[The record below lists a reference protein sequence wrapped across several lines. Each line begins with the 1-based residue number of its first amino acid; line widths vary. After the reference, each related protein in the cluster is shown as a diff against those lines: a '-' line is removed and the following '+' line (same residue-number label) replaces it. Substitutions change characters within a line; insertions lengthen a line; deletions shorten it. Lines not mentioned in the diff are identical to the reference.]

1 MRPHGVMF
9 HHFHS
14 EVHPPGQ
21 GSISAQA
28 LRAMIQQLGPERIL
42 SAREFL
48 ARHLRGTLQPT
59 DLCLS
64 FDDALRCQFDV
75 ALPVLKEFNL
85 TAFWFVY
92 TSVLQGQ
99 IEPLEIYRHFRMNCF
114 PNVNAFYRE
123 FEQAVERSD
132 HADLAAMLMDEFNPR
147 SYLAGFPFY
156 SDEDRRFR
164 FLRDEVLGPARYHAV
179 MAQLINEK
187 DFDVKSA
194 ARGLW
199 MDDRCVRELH
209 SGGHVIGL
217 HTHTHPTRVEHLSAD
232 DQRNEYYDNFAY
244 LKNLLDERPVSM
256 SHPCNS
262 YNATTLEILN
272 ELGIALGFRANMAS
286 GFDSALELARED
298 HANLVR
304 AMRLAA

>member
-9 HHFHS
+9 HHFNS
-14 EVHPPGQ
+14 EVHLPGQ
-21 GSISAQA
+21 GSISADA
-28 LRAMIQQLGPERIL
+28 LRAMIEQLGPGRIL
-42 SAREFL
+42 PASEFL
-48 ARHLRGTLQPT
+48 SRHVRGTLAAD
-59 DLCLS
+59 DLCLT

-75 ALPVLKEFNL
+75 ALPVLREFDL

-114 PNVNAFYRE
+114 PNVNAFYRA
-123 FEQAVERSD
+123 FEETVERSE
-132 HADLAAMLMDEFNPR
+132 HADLAAMLMEEFNPR
-147 SYLAGFPFY
+147 AYLAGFPFY
-156 SDEDRRFR
+156 TDEDRRFR

-179 MAQLINEK
+179 MERLIDEK
-187 DFDVKSA
+187 EFDVNAA

-199 MDDRCVRELH
+199 MDDGCVRELH
-209 SGGHVIGL
+209 AAGHVIGL

-232 DQRNEYYDNFAY
+232 DQRSEYYENYAY
-244 LKNLLDERPVSM
+244 LKNLLDERPVTM

-262 YNATTLEILN
+262 YNATTLEILS
-272 ELGIALGFRANMAS
+272 ELGITLGFRANMAS
-286 GFDSALELARED
+286 GFGGALEFPRED

-304 AMRLAA
+304 RMTLAA